1 MTSQALHRSIRDVS
15 PRDRRRVL
23 VATVARLIASTA
35 ILLAVYALL
44 PIEGITTPDTV
55 GRLVIVLIALPLV
68 FAWQIHAIKSAK
80 YPDLRATEAVI
91 GAVTIFVILFALLYL
106 GLGLSDP
113 ANFSQSLDRISAI
126 YFTVTVL
133 STVGFGDI
141 SAQSDVSR
149 LLVTIQMLL
158 DLALIAIVVHVFF
171 GVARAS
177 EGE

>member
-1 MTSQALHRSIRDVS
+1 LTSQALHRSIRDVS

-68 FAWQIHAIKSAK
+68 QIHAIKSAK

-91 GAVTIFVILFALLYL
+91 GAVTIFVILFALLYF

-133 STVGFGDI
+133 SIVGFGDI